1 MVIFQFLESLWN
13 MISGLLFIIILML
26 FKIFGIFLAL
36 IYPFFIL
43 IDDFITSFPDHYLSI
58 EDVQGTWVPTQQTI
72 TKQGINAEATI
83 QLVFREDGTFTTSFQ
98 GPLPAALGD
107 LFFDVC
113 EGEAGDSDYSI
124 NGTFYMARRYAT
136 HTERG
141 DMVKL
146 KWLVEKEGKET
157 KTYGSKLRAIAPEN
171 WSEWKKFMYR
181 PKKGKDFNLFF
192 YVGDPREYKYF
203 TFERKKESS
212 QKAESNIEGVFPP
225 ESGVA
230 PLDPIKVAGNRM

>member
-1 MVIFQFLESLWN
+1 MVIFQFFEKLWDMFLN
-13 MISGLLFIIILML
+13 FLFIIVFIM
-26 FKIFGIFLAL
+26 FKILGIFIAL
-36 IYPFFIL
+36 ISPFFIL
-43 IDDFITSFPDHYLSI
+43 IDDFITSSPDHYLSI
-58 EDVQGTWVPTQQTI
+58 EDIQGTWVPTQQTI
-72 TKQGINAEATI
+72 TDRGVNAEATI
-83 QLVFREDGTFTTSFQ
+83 QLVFRADGTFTTSFQ

-146 KWLVEKEGKET
+146 KWVVEKEGKET

-171 WSEWKKFMYR
+171 WGEWDKFMYR

-212 QKAESNIEGVFPP
+212 QEED
-225 ESGVA
+225 SGVGDGE
-230 PLDPIKVAGNRM
+230 PQQGGRKENELS